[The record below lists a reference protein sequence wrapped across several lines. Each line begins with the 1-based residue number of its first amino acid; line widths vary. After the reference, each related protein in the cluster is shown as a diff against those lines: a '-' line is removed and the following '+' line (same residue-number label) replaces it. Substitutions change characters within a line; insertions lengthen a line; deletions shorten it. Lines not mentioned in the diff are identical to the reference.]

1 LQVPAIATHLDTIS
15 SILNSLLNDRV
26 FEPEEK
32 VSKFFL
38 ELFAILPLELLA
50 GRILKKRKIL
60 SGRAIKRGRT
70 LQIGSTDG
78 SRLGSTD
85 SICSYALLSES

>member
-1 LQVPAIATHLDTIS
+1 LQVPAIATHLDTII
-15 SILNSLLNDRV
+15 SILNSLLHDRV

-60 SGRAIKRGRT
+60 SGRAIKRRRT
-70 LQIGSTDG
+70 LQIENTDG

-85 SICSYALLSES
+85 SIYSYALLSES